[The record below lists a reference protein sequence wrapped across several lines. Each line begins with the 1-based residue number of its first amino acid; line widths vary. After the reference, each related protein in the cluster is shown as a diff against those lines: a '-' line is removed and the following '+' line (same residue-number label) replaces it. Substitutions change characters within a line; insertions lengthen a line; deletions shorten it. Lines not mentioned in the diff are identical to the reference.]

1 MIQFSCEKALL
12 QDAVAV
18 ASRTVAQK
26 SSIPALEGLL
36 LQTDDGTLT
45 ISGYNMQAGIRT
57 HVSADITGQGKL
69 VLNARL
75 FGDIIRKMPD
85 DVMTF
90 SADERQMVRLT
101 CGDADFEILGLSA
114 DDYPE
119 LPEVEDDSSISIQQ
133 KLLRD
138 MIEQT
143 SFAVSTNESR
153 PVHTGALFEV
163 SEKGL
168 AMVAVDGF
176 RLAIRR
182 EPLEKIDG
190 GAFSFVTPGSAL
202 NEVEKICGDTEDPA
216 TVTLGKRHILFEVG
230 STELICRRLE
240 GEFLDYRNAIPRKNP
255 ISVLVDTK
263 TMYIGSTSSSGLH
276 HLVYEIVDNSID
288 EALAGYCTE
297 ITVEINEGDTI
308 TVTDNGRGI
317 PVDIQSQTGRPALEV
332 VFSVLHAGG
341 KFGGGGYKVSGGLH
355 GVGASVVN
363 ALSEW
368 LVVQVHKDGKI
379 YEMKF
384 SRGGITQEM
393 KIVGETTHTGTM
405 VTFKPDPQMFED
417 TVYQYDILH
426 TRMREEAFLNA
437 GLRIRTIDHRVG
449 QEQSDEMCYEG
460 GIREFVS
467 WINKNKDPLHESVI
481 YMKGMRLIA
490 LQGLN
495 REKLETE
502 YKELEER
509 IAYYQK
515 LLASDEMI
523 RSVLKEELTAI
534 RDRFGDGRKTEI
546 QDVEDD
552 IDIEDLIEEEECVF
566 TLSAGGYIKR
576 VPVSTYRSQNRGGRG
591 ITATALRDEDVVST
605 VFTAST
611 HDYMLFFTNTGR
623 VHRKKGYQIP
633 EASRT
638 ARGTNIVNILPVD
651 PGERVTAMTPIL
663 EELTPLTVP
672 RYLAAATASATAV
685 EKV

>member
-263 TMYIGSTSSSGLH
+263 TMI
-276 HLVYEIVDNSID
+276 ESID
-288 EALAGYCTE
+288 RVSVVISEKMKSPMRCIFDHDKVLLSAKTGNGEAKDVCRISGDGGGLEIGFNNRYLMEALRYA
-297 ITVEINEGDTI
+297 
-308 TVTDNGRGI
+308 
-317 PVDIQSQTGRPALEV
+317 PA
-332 VFSVLHAGG
+332 
-341 KFGGGGYKVSGGLH
+341 
-355 GVGASVVN
+355 
-363 ALSEW
+363 
-368 LVVQVHKDGKI
+368 
-379 YEMKF
+379 
-384 SRGGITQEM
+384 
-393 KIVGETTHTGTM
+393 
-405 VTFKPDPQMFED
+405 D
-417 TVYQYDILH
+417 TVKI
-426 TRMREEAFLNA
+426 
-437 GLRIRTIDHRVG
+437 
-449 QEQSDEMCYEG
+449 
-460 GIREFVS
+460 
-467 WINKNKDPLHESVI
+467 
-481 YMKGMRLIA
+481 
-490 LQGLN
+490 
-495 REKLETE
+495 
-502 YKELEER
+502 EL
-509 IAYYQK
+509 
-515 LLASDEMI
+515 
-523 RSVLKEELTAI
+523 
-534 RDRFGDGRKTEI
+534 
-546 QDVEDD
+546 
-552 IDIEDLIEEEECVF
+552 
-566 TLSAGGYIKR
+566 
-576 VPVSTYRSQNRGGRG
+576 
-591 ITATALRDEDVVST
+591 
-605 VFTAST
+605 
-611 HDYMLFFTNTGR
+611 NTG
-623 VHRKKGYQIP
+623 VSPAI
-633 EASRT
+633 
-638 ARGTNIVNILPVD
+638 IVPTDGEENFLYMVLPV
-651 PGERVTAMTPIL
+651 RL
-663 EELTPLTVP
+663 K
-672 RYLAAATASATAV
+672 AA
-685 EKV
+685 E